1 MSFCLKSQQIQI
13 KSILR
18 NFNLRT
24 LEGMILKK
32 LVKLLEKQEKNASD
46 EQNEEG
52 SNCTATFEE
61 FEDKELR
68 EGFRIKKKV
77 TKAIYFKPS
86 AGQKGQ
92 GKYY

>member
-46 EQNEEG
+46 E
-52 SNCTATFEE
+52 
-61 FEDKELR
+61 
-68 EGFRIKKKV
+68 
-77 TKAIYFKPS
+77 
-86 AGQKGQ
+86 
-92 GKYY
+92 